1 MATEAAAR
9 NIESDANK
17 TKTPEDTTQEE
28 KRQSGCET
36 EKFLPA
42 SDWVTLLGRRGHYR
56 PLQPGRLRN
65 SLLAGVGFLE
75 LGNAGD
81 FAANVWNRVPV
92 KKWVAA
98 LMALGATLA
107 LATSLFALRDVT
119 LSWRNIQVLRAER
132 SYLKRERAR
141 YRNNKTSLRSVDAIL
156 GVNFRESG
164 TELLDRLI
172 VDVLLGFGA
181 LLVSVGT
188 YMAIGGANPTVFT
201 ASNLLSGY
209 IGNAAGAL
217 YGLVNAGW
225 STYVSI
231 RAYRHRS
238 AGLAELESDLARRL
252 LRLRTRKVQT
262 HAVILAVTGLA
273 AGAGGLITATMW
285 WGYIIL
291 VPCIVSNI
299 YCNWMWRHQ
308 IGYERPMAGKVVQ
321 IDKQSLIKELEY
333 VDLTKKCIGSGAPLN
348 SRKDNISLD
357 PTSIASVIQFMI
369 SIDIFESFCIRA
381 MREPRLSTAISEAS
395 EESLTI
401 CEQTLLDLD
410 QKSLTLVLEIA
421 KIHVSERGPTQLR
434 YRERYLLETL
444 GCYLRVQD
452 GKVAH
457 KELDHPPPREPV

>member
-9 NIESDANK
+9 NIESEANK

-28 KRQSGCET
+28 KRRSGCER
-36 EKFLPA
+36 EKFLPE
-42 SDWVTLLGRRGHYR
+42 SDWVTLLGRRGRYS

-81 FAANVWNRVPV
+81 FAANIWNQVPV

-107 LATSLFALRDVT
+107 LATSLFAFRDVT

-188 YMAIGGANPTVFT
+188 YMAIGGANPSVFA

-225 STYVSI
+225 SIYVSI

-262 HAVILAVTGLA
+262 HALILAVTGLA

-291 VPCIVSNI
+291 IPCIVSNI

-333 VDLTKKCIGSGAPLN
+333 VDFMSKCLGSGAPSN
-348 SRKDNISLD
+348 SRKDIIFHD
-357 PTSIASVIQFMI
+357 PTSIASVVQFMI
-369 SIDIFESFCIRA
+369 SIDIFESFCIRV
-381 MREPRLSTAISEAS
+381 MREPRLSAAISEAS
-395 EESLTI
+395 EGSLTI
-401 CEQTLLDLD
+401 CEQTFLDLD
-410 QKSLTLVLEIA
+410 QKNLPLVLEIA
-421 KIHVSERGPTQLR
+421 KIHVSERGLIQLH
-434 YRERYLLETL
+434 YRQRYLLETL

-452 GKVAH
+452 GTVAR

>member
-1 MATEAAAR
+1 MATEDAAR
-9 NIESDANK
+9 NFEVEETRI
-17 TKTPEDTTQEE
+17 KTPEGTTQEE
-28 KRQSGCET
+28 GKHQACSCT

-42 SDWVTLLGRRGHYR
+42 SDWVTLSERRGHYR

-81 FAANVWNRVPV
+81 FAANVWNQVPV
-92 KKWVAA
+92 KKWVAV

-107 LATSLFALRDVT
+107 LVTSLFAFRDVT
-119 LSWRNIQVLRAER
+119 LSWRNIRVLREER

-141 YRNNKTSLRSVDAIL
+141 CRDNKACLRSVDAIL

-164 TELLDRLI
+164 TELLDRLF

-188 YMAIGGANPTVFT
+188 YMAIGGANPSVFA

-217 YGLVNAGW
+217 YGLINAGW

-238 AGLAELESDLARRL
+238 AGLARLESDFAKSL
-252 LRLRTRKVQT
+252 LRRRTSKVQT
-262 HAVILAVTGLA
+262 HAVVLAVTGLA

-291 VPCIVSNI
+291 VPCIISNI

-308 IGYERPMAGKVVQ
+308 IGYERPTAAKIAP
-321 IDKQSLIKELEY
+321 IDQRALITELEY
-333 VDLTKKCIGSGAPLN
+333 AAVMSDYLGKREPSNVAKGGESH
-348 SRKDNISLD
+348 D
-357 PTSIASVIQFMI
+357 PTSIVSVIQFMI
-369 SIDIFESFCIRA
+369 SIDIFESFCVRA
-381 MREPRLSTAISEAS
+381 MRERPLSAALLEAS
-395 EESLTI
+395 EGDLTI
-401 CEQTLLDLD
+401 CEQTFLDLD
-410 QKSLTLVLEIA
+410 QKHLPSLLAIA
-421 KIHVSERGPTQLR
+421 KMHVRERGPVQLR

-452 GKVAH
+452 DTPVD
-457 KELDHPPPREPV
+457 KELDARPKEPV